1 MTSGQTAALTDRDKQ
16 ALERAL
22 QAERERQRRLIQ
34 GLEELGLSR
43 PLTETLRELSSYDN
57 FSGDLGSETFERGKD
72 VGLREQ
78 AKLVLGKIDDAF
90 ERLAAGS
97 YGRCEL
103 CGRPIPRER
112 LFAIPYATLCA
123 ECKTAE
129 EAGEAESDPRRPVE
143 EEVLSPPF
151 GRTFHDRQE
160 PAPDDRPVVFDG
172 EDAWQAV
179 AAYGNANS
187 PQDEPPA
194 VRMEDAYTEADEPR
208 GPVQPPEAVSR
219 TAMSVQRRWSRRGE
233 PRRDQ

>member
-1 MTSGQTAALTDRDKQ
+1 MTTEETAALSEGDRE
-16 ALERAL
+16 ALAREL
-22 QAERERQRRLIQ
+22 QAERERQQGLIQ
-34 GLEELGLSR
+34 SLEELGLSQ
-43 PLTETLRELSSYDN
+43 PLTESVRELSSYDN

-72 VGLREQ
+72 VGLRAQ

-90 ERLAAGS
+90 ERLAAGT

-103 CGRPIPRER
+103 CGRPIPSER
-112 LFAIPYATLCA
+112 LFAIPYTTLCA
-123 ECKTAE
+123 ACKTAE
-129 EAGEAESDPRRPVE
+129 EADEAERDPRRPVE

-160 PAPDDRPVVFDG
+160 PAPDDQPVVYDG
-172 EDAWQAV
+172 EDAWQDV

-208 GPVQPPEAVSR
+208 GPVQPVEAVRR
-219 TAMSVQRRWSRRGE
+219 TARSVQRRWSTRRG
-233 PRRDQ
+233 PRRDE